1 MCMRCSFLAKHVSCC
16 PFGQIVE
23 EDSVHIQPLILCH
36 SEVLWE
42 LKVGCQGL
50 VVCITND
57 IVLVRRKPSSVGS
70 CPWKSIFT
78 LLFECFLNAYWFHV
92 LLLPVIL
99 EIFSG

>member
-1 MCMRCSFLAKHVSCC
+1 M
-16 PFGQIVE
+16 
-23 EDSVHIQPLILCH
+23 HIQPLILCH